1 MSTYTAP
8 PGVGVPPPPA
18 GPGVAPPFAAPPS
31 DKNKRGLWIGLG
43 VGGLVLVLCCIGS
56 VVGIGVVIAGGV
68 ETTKRHATTLATEYL
83 KRVQGG
89 DYGAARA
96 LLCQPLQ
103 QKVSTTQ
110 LAARYR
116 DRPFDSFRLQEP
128 SLSGSEISITATLVA
143 GNSDAT
149 EIYYFASADNPTPE
163 STLSICGIE

>member
-1 MSTYTAP
+1 MTAFTAP
-8 PGVGVPPPPA
+8 PAVGVPPPPA

-68 ETTKRHATTLATEYL
+68 ETTKRQATTLATEYL
-83 KRVQGG
+83 KRVQGE

-96 LLCQPLQ
+96 LMCKPLQ
-103 QKVSTTQ
+103 EKLSTTQ

-116 DRPFDSFRLQEP
+116 DRPFDSFRVGEP
-128 SLSGSEISITATLVA
+128 SLTGSEISIVATLVT
-143 GNSDAT
+143 GGGDVT
-149 EIYYFASADNPTPE
+149 ETYYFASADDPTPE